1 MSAKS
6 LDLRTGASSCVGV
19 EEPVEIAFAAES
31 MLESPRHIFGEDVP
45 VVPGPYRDDCGLPEL
60 VPPCCRFLLH
70 HPIRASK
77 VRNKCSA
84 GQLSIVNFEYDRK
97 NRTGQEAT
105 KIMSDHIIHHHNDD
119 SIDRQGFL
127 KFMAWAGTGVFCVLK
142 GGALKSCSLSQ
153 LVHDASSMKGDLGFV
168 RISDN
173 HVGFN
178 KPTNPEVTAS
188 LRTWLI
194 QEHSIQEHVTLESS
208 EPCDWRVTGNIQ

>member
-1 MSAKS
+1 M
-6 LDLRTGASSCVGV
+6 GV
-19 EEPVEIAFAAES
+19 QEPVEIAFAAES

-45 VVPGPYRDDCGLPEL
+45 VVPGPYRDDCGLPGL

-77 VRNKCSA
+77 VRNKCCA

-97 NRTGQEAT
+97 NRAGQEAT

-153 LVHDASSMKGDLGFV
+153 LVHDASSMKGDLGLV

-208 EPCDWRVTGNIQ
+208 EPCEWRVTGNIQ